1 MAFVSTP
8 PQLQHHML
16 WNHLPPT
23 SKRLSCSSQGQSEQK
38 LWDVCD
44 EYATEIALLPSRIK
58 YGGLA
63 QSAIQ
68 LNCYDNLPK
77 RVLIGS
83 MGTPVTPHLT
93 YPDTTPVGR
102 MTKQL
107 CTYPSELTQ
116 HQSLIDLKTSQQVN
130 AIGASNN
137 CLPGSSSTFEWVR
150 NNSSSLKISH
160 SSNHSASSAFVR
172 FTIQDLI
179 QQECYMSPVSYLL
192 DQPSRL
198 VRVECRKPGCRCVLK
213 YELALALKIV
223 SNVSLVRGNWIRPK
237 SQTNI
242 IQRGHRMISNRFTHS
257 HPTLQDSLA
266 ITHPHASLSHTEGPS
281 SVVHTKSS
289 PIILTTCSPTWFEV
303 VDKSNNGPADISSP
317 NCVEVPVWSSGKAL
331 WRAKPNYFLL
341 RKSTQCMFAYVNQPI
356 TMSSTDVFKQD
367 HSILNI
373 DGHRTVSLRPGTVLQ
388 LINCRLC
395 RLVSHHDTLNTLHSP
410 FGIVGRHRTK
420 TVSMLQCAVVGD
432 KVLCSVAAAASDL
445 SPHDAIR
452 WFADGPRL
460 VYIPLDTKTM
470 VCSPV
475 AEKLAFSETAASR
488 LSGHV
493 AKNTGLHSLISLLSQ
508 YRLPVIVRP
517 ISGLRPNE
525 WCFVKNMECMQ
536 TETRPKEQECSMKSS
551 LVRLDG
557 CYHGDLIF
565 LEPISDCRLDCII
578 NQCQKPNLNRDGQAV
593 NPNSRFFVVT
603 PDMLSQHNFFV
614 ANSFCAAQH
623 TRELE
628 VHATRVSHFLA
639 ACHPSEG
646 LIYLLKRLE
655 DITLSST
662 TGPSYIPL
670 TRTLGPVGIS
680 IKHATVYSAIASLT
694 AAAAIATQDHGD
706 YTKCPSYSREI
717 QSDNLPTTGS
727 GFGTLSPL
735 SCDDH
740 YQSSSCLMGL
750 KTYTHSSL
758 SSSLQAS
765 EADQMN
771 ALCDEIEDIYYYVR
785 NGRFPA
791 QSHSMTSLIH
801 HITSPSRLDQLKYGS
816 APISPQLCDHV
827 YDHTGENPAQ
837 KQLKKTDE
845 HICGNVL
852 KLSSIQAEQTKHSS
866 PVPAPQ
872 KQDALVKK
880 HHTPLFENVTGLK
893 QFQTSTQKQHT
904 QDSELNNDK
913 FHVNKDKCAN
923 VGHGMLNAAAISTKK
938 VVNNL
943 HETSTEVANLPVMTA
958 QQLPAYYGTEHG
970 RKGQKWYTNKKI
982 LKMSTTMDSQTR
994 TCGNLIDLSQIM
1006 NDSHDNAQ
1014 GAVVMKPQVRHK
1026 DSSGMSISTLVS
1038 PKKSSKTSKV
1048 LAVSGNK
1055 EDYSISRYS
1064 SKQYF
1069 ATPFSSNSLT
1079 VSVSSGSNVMV
1090 RSMNWHSNHSNSQGH
1105 HKQIPSA
1112 LMVHPLQTIQTS
1124 CTSARLS
1131 TSPIHIVR
1139 LEQSPKQ
1146 TWLNTAD
1153 GLDHIRA
1160 QQVRDSV
1167 GDPPQ
1172 NANSAKISAEYH
1184 KQASHL
1190 SSVQK
1195 ANQSRA
1201 DESHPHAVDT
1211 SVNRHY
1217 CACQSNFSNSSLRPA
1232 AWRHC
1237 GGNLKVASNVLDNK
1251 HMSPHHALRKVY
1263 SKENEKH
1270 NGLKKEQTGSPYHN
1284 SYLNTLPQIR
1294 HGLITPSPEN
1304 EVAVDPNSNDVI
1316 TPRKDLRVMSHSS
1329 GMLTAVNYAPVPI
1342 QSDQTFK
1349 PYYAEQLKPP
1359 QYIFSSNWAS

>member
-8 PQLQHHML
+8 PQPQHHML

-23 SKRLSCSSQGQSEQK
+23 SKRLSCSSQEQSEQK
-38 LWDVCD
+38 LWDFYD
-44 EYATEIALLPSRIK
+44 KYSTERELLSSRIK

-83 MGTPVTPHLT
+83 MGTPVTAHLT
-93 YPDTTPVGR
+93 YPDTPTVGR

-107 CTYPSELTQ
+107 CTYPLELTQ
-116 HQSLIDLKTSQQVN
+116 HQSLIDLKRSQQVN
-130 AIGASNN
+130 AISASNN

-160 SSNHSASSAFVR
+160 SSTHSASSAFVR

-179 QQECYMSPVSYLL
+179 QQECYMSPVSYPL
-192 DQPSRL
+192 DHPSRL
-198 VRVECRKPGCRCVLK
+198 VRVECRKPGCHCVLK
-213 YELALALKIV
+213 NELALALKIV

-242 IQRGHRMISNRFTHS
+242 IQRGHRMISSRFTHS
-257 HPTLQDSLA
+257 HPTLQDSLT
-266 ITHPHASLSHTEGPS
+266 ITHPHASLSHTEEPN
-281 SVVHTKSS
+281 SVVYTKPS

-303 VDKSNNGPADISSP
+303 VNKSNNGPADISSP

-341 RKSTQCMFAYVNQPI
+341 RKSIQCMFAYVNQPI
-356 TMSSTDVFKQD
+356 TMSSTDVYKQD

-373 DGHRTVSLRPGTVLQ
+373 DGHRTVNLRPGTVLQ

-395 RLVSHHDTLNTLHSP
+395 RLVSNHDTLNTLHSP

-420 TVSMLQCAVVGD
+420 TISMLQCAVVGD

-475 AEKLAFSETAASR
+475 AEKLAFSETSASR

-508 YRLPVIVRP
+508 YRLPVVVRP

-536 TETRPKEQECSMKSS
+536 AETQPKEQECSMKSS

-557 CYHGDLIF
+557 CFHGDLIF
-565 LEPISDCRLDCII
+565 LEPISDCRLDSII
-578 NQCQKPNLNRDGQAV
+578 NQCQKPQLNRDGQAV
-593 NPNSRFFVVT
+593 NLNSRFFVVT

-614 ANSFCAAQH
+614 ANSSCAAQH

-646 LIYLLKRLE
+646 LIYLLKHLE

-670 TRTLGPVGIS
+670 TRTLGPVGVS

-717 QSDNLPTTGS
+717 QSDKLLTTGS

-735 SCDDH
+735 SCIDH

-750 KTYTHSSL
+750 KTYTHASL

-785 NGRFPA
+785 NGRFPV

-801 HITSPSRLDQLKYGS
+801 HTTPPSRLDQLKYGS
-816 APISPQLCDHV
+816 APISPRPCDHV
-827 YDHTGENPAQ
+827 YDHTGENPVR
-837 KQLKKTDE
+837 KQTKKTDE
-845 HICGNVL
+845 YMCGNVL

-866 PVPAPQ
+866 LVPVPQ
-872 KQDALVKK
+872 KQDALVEK
-880 HHTPLFENVTGLK
+880 HHTPLFQDVTGVR
-893 QFQTSTQKQHT
+893 QFQTLTQKQHT

-913 FHVNKDKCAN
+913 LHVNKDKWAN
-923 VGHGMLNAAAISTKK
+923 FGHKMLNAAAIYTKK
-938 VVNNL
+938 VVTNL
-943 HETSTEVANLPVMTA
+943 PETSSEVDNPPVMVA
-958 QQLPAYYGTEHG
+958 QQLPAHYGTEHG
-970 RKGQKWYTNKKI
+970 RKGQRWYTNKKV

-994 TCGNLIDLSQIM
+994 TWSNLVDVSQIV
-1006 NDSHDNAQ
+1006 NDPHDDAQ
-1014 GAVVMKPQVRHK
+1014 GAVVKKTQVKHK
-1026 DSSGMSISTLVS
+1026 DCSGMLTSTLLS
-1038 PKKSSKTSKV
+1038 PEKSPQTSKV
-1048 LAVSGNK
+1048 LAVSDNK
-1055 EDYSISRYS
+1055 EHYSLSRYS
-1064 SKQYF
+1064 SNKYF
-1069 ATPFSSNSLT
+1069 ATPFSSTALT
-1079 VSVSSGSNVMV
+1079 ASVSSGSNVMV
-1090 RSMNWHSNHSNSQGH
+1090 RSMNWYPNQSNSQRR
-1105 HKQIPSA
+1105 HKQIPST
-1112 LMVHPLQTIQTS
+1112 LVVHPLQTIQTS
-1124 CTSARLS
+1124 CTSAQLS
-1131 TSPIHIVR
+1131 KSPIQIIR

-1146 TWLNTAD
+1146 TWLNTVE
-1153 GLDHIRA
+1153 GINHIRA

-1167 GDPPQ
+1167 GDQPQ

-1184 KQASHL
+1184 KKASHL

-1195 ANQSRA
+1195 TNQSRA
-1201 DESHPHAVDT
+1201 DESHPCAVDT

-1217 CACQSNFSNSSLRPA
+1217 CACQPNFSNNSIRPA

-1237 GGNLKVASNVLDNK
+1237 GDNPKAANKILDNK
-1251 HMSPHHALRKVY
+1251 QMSPHHALRKVY
-1263 SKENEKH
+1263 SNENEKH
-1270 NGLKKEQTGSPYHN
+1270 NGLKKEQIGSPYHN
-1284 SYLNTLPQIR
+1284 WHSNTLPQIR
-1294 HGLITPSPEN
+1294 HSLIIPSPDN
-1304 EVAVDPNSNDVI
+1304 EVAVDPSSNGVI
-1316 TPRKDLRVMSHSS
+1316 TPRKDLHVMSHSC
-1329 GMLTAVNYAPVPI
+1329 GMRTPANYAPVPI
-1342 QSDQTFK
+1342 QSDHTFR
-1349 PYYAEQLKPP
+1349 PHYAEQSKPP
-1359 QYIFSSNWAS
+1359 QYIFPSNWAS